1 MVWAA
6 MVGDKELQDNS
17 MTYWDTH
24 ANMMIIEVKS
34 EMIHQFDNNVEVR
47 HLSNKCSKLEH
58 VSIFDAGFS
67 YDCYHIIKIYLKIIR
82 NVLYVTHTCHNL
94 VPNGSRRH
102 FTLKSHLLL
111 DNFILF

>member
-1 MVWAA
+1 

-17 MTYWDTH
+17 RTYWNTH
-24 ANMMIIEVKS
+24 ANMMITGVNS
-34 EMIHQFDNNVEVR
+34 ETIHQFDNNVEVR

-58 VSIFDAGFS
+58 VSMFDAGFS
-67 YDCYHIIKIYLKIIR
+67 YDYHHIIKIYLTIMR
-82 NVLYVTHTCHNL
+82 NALYVTYMCHNL

-111 DNFILF
+111 DYFILF